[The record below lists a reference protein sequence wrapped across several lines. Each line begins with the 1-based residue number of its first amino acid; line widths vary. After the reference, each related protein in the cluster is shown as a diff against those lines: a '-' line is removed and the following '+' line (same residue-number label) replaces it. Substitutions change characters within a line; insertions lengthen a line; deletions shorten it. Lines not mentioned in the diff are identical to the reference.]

1 MPQWSI
7 VVPAFLTA
15 AVEWVEAFTIVLAV
29 SLSIGW
35 RSAGSAALAALAT
48 LVVLVLAGGGV
59 LALGAHVADLQ
70 VVIGVLLLLF
80 GVRWLAKAIARQA
93 GRKAFRDEAHEF
105 EETQAELSR
114 GGRAAAWGVA
124 YKGVLLEGLEVWLVV
139 VALGTAGSTR
149 VGTGM
154 AAGSG
159 LGAWGSAAGAA
170 ILALVVVM
178 AAGFA
183 VRGPLTKVPENLI
196 KLTVGAMLVAFGTFW
211 TLEGLGGEWPGHDWA
226 LLALTLFYGAGAAV
240 LSRLLRPRLVPR
252 SQVEPAR

>member
-7 VVPAFLTA
+7 AVPAFLTA

-35 RSAGSAALAALAT
+35 RSAGGAALAALAT

-80 GVRWLAKAIARQA
+80 GVRWLAKAVARQA

-105 EETQAELSR
+105 EETQAELSH
-114 GGRAAAWGVA
+114 GSRAAAWGIA

-139 VALGTAGSTR
+139 VALGSAGSTGA
-149 VGTGM
+149 VSGT
-154 AAGSG
+154 G
-159 LGAWGSAAGAA
+159 LGAWASAAGAA
-170 ILALVVVM
+170 ILALVIVM
-178 AAGFA
+178 AAGLA

-196 KLTVGAMLVAFGTFW
+196 KLTVGTMLVAFGTFW
-211 TLEGLGGEWPGHDWA
+211 TLEGLGGEWPGGDWA
-226 LLALTLFYGAGAAV
+226 LLALVLFYGAGAAV
-240 LSRLLRPRLVPR
+240 LSRVLRPRLIPHPH
-252 SQVEPAR
+252 VEAAR